1 MVQGQLRKP
10 LAANAKLRRTKTQ
23 SSKKSQRKT
32 AKGKLVRLPRK
43 LAAVDAARRE
53 KAITKSINSNAITLA
68 AAAAVQNREKIITG
82 DLKGQGKVHN
92 KLKAQL
98 RVEER
103 KWQKAKNKATPLPL
117 ALTEKK

>member
-10 LAANAKLRRTKTQ
+10 IATNTKLRRAKTQ
-23 SSKKSQRKT
+23 GNRKNQRKT
-32 AKGKLVRLPRK
+32 AKGKLMRLPRK
-43 LAAVDAARRE
+43 VAAVDAARRE

-82 DLKGQGKVHN
+82 DLKGQGKAHN
-92 KLKAQL
+92 RLKAQL

-103 KWQKAKNKATPLPL
+103 KLQKAKTKSTPLPL
-117 ALTEKK
+117 ALTKEE

>member
-10 LAANAKLRRTKTQ
+10 IATNTKLRRAKTQ
-23 SSKKSQRKT
+23 GNKKNQRKT
-32 AKGKLVRLPRK
+32 AKGKLMRLPRK
-43 LAAVDAARRE
+43 VAAVDAARRE

-82 DLKGQGKVHN
+82 DLKGQGKAHN
-92 KLKAQL
+92 RLKAQL

-103 KWQKAKNKATPLPL
+103 KLQKVKTKSTPLPL
-117 ALTEKK
+117 ALTKEE

>member
-10 LAANAKLRRTKTQ
+10 IATNTKLRRAKTQ
-23 SSKKSQRKT
+23 GNKKTQRKT
-32 AKGKLVRLPRK
+32 AKGKLMRLPRK
-43 LAAVDAARRE
+43 VAAVDAARRE

-82 DLKGQGKVHN
+82 DLKGQGKAHN
-92 KLKAQL
+92 RLKAQL

-103 KWQKAKNKATPLPL
+103 KLQKAKTKSTPLPL
-117 ALTEKK
+117 ALTKEE